1 MNFDLAQGV
10 GSKSSLRPF
19 LGWLMQSSPSPPT
32 PAALAEQTAPP
43 GAALFWDATR
53 SCPKED
59 TMRRMFLIL
68 SLLLPVAVLASG
80 VASAETKLA
89 ATIFSY
95 DGTDFV
101 RTQTTLTQDG
111 QSAVNT
117 KLDHDSPAYKALS
130 QKQSYTGAATI
141 MGQAYEANYAP
152 LVGADGKLTGA
163 LFVGIPK

>member
-1 MNFDLAQGV
+1 MKKV
-10 GSKSSLRPF
+10 
-19 LGWLMQSSPSPPT
+19 
-32 PAALAEQTAPP
+32 
-43 GAALFWDATR
+43 
-53 SCPKED
+53 
-59 TMRRMFLIL
+59 FLIL
-68 SLLLPVAVLASG
+68 SLLLSFTVMTINA
-80 VASAETKLA
+80 ASAETKLA

-130 QKQSYTGAATI
+130 QKHSYSGPATI
-141 MGQAYEANYAP
+141 MGQDYEANYAP

-163 LFVGIPK
+163 LFVGVPK